1 MRVFVKICGLK
12 TAEAVRAA
20 VEAGA
25 DAVGFVFAD
34 SPRRVTAEAA
44 AALAA
49 QVPAGVLRV
58 AVMRH
63 PSPQEWNEVAA
74 VMRPDWL
81 QTDAGDYAGLVLPP
95 GVAALP
101 VYRDLPGL
109 DVTELARRKHAL
121 FEAGVSGAGCRP
133 DWQRAHE
140 LARLTQLMLAGG
152 LDAGNVGAA
161 IRCVRPWG
169 VDVSSGVESQR
180 GVKDSGKI
188 AAFVAAVR
196 RAEQE
201 LDDADR

>member
-12 TAEAVRAA
+12 TPEAVRAA
-20 VEAGA
+20 VDAGA

-34 SPRRVTAEAA
+34 SPRRVTAETAA
-44 AALAA
+44 TLATL
-49 QVPAGVLRV
+49 VPAGILRV

-63 PSPQEWNEVAA
+63 PLPAYWNEVAA
-74 VMRPDWL
+74 VVRPDWL
-81 QTDAGDYAGLVLPP
+81 QTDAEDFAGLALPP

-109 DVTELARRKHAL
+109 DVTAAVSNERIL
-121 FEAGVSGAGCRP
+121 FEAATSGAGCRP

-140 LARLTQLMLAGG
+140 LARRTSLMLAGG
-152 LDAGNVGAA
+152 LDAGNVGEA

-169 VDVSSGVESQR
+169 VDVSSGVEAQR

-201 LDDADR
+201 CDDDR